1 MNSSETTT
9 LRVIA
14 FTKASEI
21 GPSSRY
27 RYHQMAPYL
36 PSEGI
41 DLHCRPLFGPAW
53 FAILRR
59 GRWTGAVL
67 KCVYAPIRF
76 LVRLWQLLTM
86 GNPDL
91 VVVEHQL
98 FPYLPPWYERWLKF
112 RKQPF
117 TVEFDDA
124 IFLTRLHRAKMETLC
139 VLATRVIVGNQE
151 LSSFATRFNRKVTIV
166 PTTIELARYPVA
178 ETRSAPPAGTDRPF
192 VIGWIGLPYN
202 FDSLQL
208 VCEPLARL
216 AAERSIVLRV
226 VSDGCPDLPGV
237 PVEAVPWT
245 AEKETEE
252 IERFDVG
259 IMPLA
264 DTEWSRG
271 KCALK
276 ILQYFAAG
284 RPAIASPVG
293 ANTDVI
299 EPGKNGFLASNHD
312 EWYRALVHLAGTP
325 ALAVRMGEQARQD
338 VERGYSARGWA
349 PKLADAWRLASKDA
363 SSEERVS
370 GGSQSRR
377 DAGSRAP

>member
-1 MNSSETTT
+1 MNSPEVRK

-14 FTKASEI
+14 FTKTSEI

-41 DLHCRPLFGPAW
+41 DLRCCPLFGPAW
-53 FAILRR
+53 FAILRQ
-59 GRWTGAVL
+59 GRWTGAAL
-67 KCVYAPIRF
+67 KCAYAPMRF
-76 LVRLWQLLTM
+76 LVRLWQLWTI
-86 GNPDL
+86 GRPDL

-98 FPYLPPWYERWLKF
+98 FPYLPAWYERWLRF
-112 RKQPF
+112 RRQPF

-139 VLATRVIVGNQE
+139 TLANRVIVGNQE
-151 LSSFATRFNRKVTIV
+151 LSSFAARFSRKVTIV

-178 ETRSAPPAGTDRPF
+178 ETRSARPAVTDRPF

-208 VCEPLARL
+208 VREPLARL

-226 VSDGCPDLPGV
+226 VSDGFPDLPGV

-245 AEKETEE
+245 AEGETEE

-259 IMPLA
+259 IMPLV

-293 ANTDVI
+293 ANTDVVDS
-299 EPGKNGFLASNHD
+299 GKNGFLATDHD
-312 EWYRALVHLAGTP
+312 EWYRALVRLAEEP
-325 ALAVRMGEQARQD
+325 VLAVRMGEQARQD
-338 VERGYSARGWA
+338 VERDYSARAWA
-349 PKLADAWRLASKDA
+349 PQLAEAWRRAADE
-363 SSEERVS
+363 SSFEAISDGSSS
-370 GGSQSRR
+370 GR
-377 DAGSRAP
+377 DPGSRAP